1 MADVLVDGQRNDTNI
16 SHLKTPTDWNNWTP
30 KLKFPT
36 TSSEKQYK
44 MANLHLNRGVF
55 VFDFLRKFLS
65 LIQPYD
71 VPVGK
76 VYNIK
81 IVCFCYLFINLYYY
95 LFCVVRRFINRRD
108 RKPSGH
114 VKIDFRGEAR
124 YFPMFCPCLGKAHT
138 ARKY

>member
-1 MADVLVDGQRNDTNI
+1 MVADVLVHGPRNDTNI
-16 SHLKTPTDWNNWTP
+16 SHLKTSVISTDWNNWNP

-44 MANLHLNRGVF
+44 MANLHLDRGIF

-76 VYNIK
+76 VYNLEI
-81 IVCFCYLFINLYYY
+81 LFIILYLY
-95 LFCVVRRFINRRD
+95 L
-108 RKPSGH
+108 
-114 VKIDFRGEAR
+114 
-124 YFPMFCPCLGKAHT
+124 CLKFNEHFVLIS
-138 ARKY
+138 